1 MLYRTL
7 TGLVAVS
14 LLAGCQWLPAQ
25 TSSTPPTLTELP
37 SGCQE
42 EWPSLTVNACQ
53 TEAWVAFGLASQR
66 GDRDWRDRQLARL
79 DGDDTQERLVR
90 AVVLSWGTESEWNKA
105 SELYKADLEKA
116 PEELQPLLRYWL
128 NELEGRRA
136 LSAKLAEQRQSRQ
149 ALTEQNAA
157 QAEQLEE
164 MAHKLEAL
172 SDIEQS
178 INLRQQAP

>member
-79 DGDDTQERLVR
+79 DWNTAGHWCEERSPARKDACKRLHGPAPPMLNRLVMR
-90 AVVLSWGTESEWNKA
+90 
-105 SELYKADLEKA
+105 
-116 PEELQPLLRYWL
+116 
-128 NELEGRRA
+128 
-136 LSAKLAEQRQSRQ
+136 
-149 ALTEQNAA
+149 
-157 QAEQLEE
+157 
-164 MAHKLEAL
+164 
-172 SDIEQS
+172 
-178 INLRQQAP
+178 